1 MIRFFI
7 LRANANRNN
16 DLQSA
21 VFDGGRRTAP
31 LSAPLYAL
39 CQSHIVALAAAAQPA
54 KAQRV
59 VLCNRGQYNPQGIKK
74 IDKYELPSDEQLML
88 ESINSII
95 CETCYLNEQCSGSM
109 CMRNKTE
116 VQNSRNDMLAML
128 KAAKSS
134 NNTGR
139 E

>member
-1 MIRFFI
+1 MS
-7 LRANANRNN
+7 
-16 DLQSA
+16 D
-21 VFDGGRRTAP
+21 
-31 LSAPLYAL
+31 
-39 CQSHIVALAAAAQPA
+39 
-54 KAQRV
+54 
-59 VLCNRGQYNPQGIKK
+59 KK

-95 CETCYLNEQCSGSM
+95 CETCYLSEQCSGSM

-116 VQNSRNDMLAML
+116 VQNLRNAML
-128 KAAKSS
+128 KAVQGS